1 MALGRLPPTVYTS
14 GPWER
19 CLSHDLAHRTSHV
32 EEEEEDLFVFN
43 DGRLRLSQGAS
54 LKPDESEGFSPRRR
68 RIYSY

>member
-1 MALGRLPPTVYTS
+1 
-14 GPWER
+14 
-19 CLSHDLAHRTSHV
+19 V

-68 RIYSY
+68 RIYSYSMIHGAARRWLQRPVR